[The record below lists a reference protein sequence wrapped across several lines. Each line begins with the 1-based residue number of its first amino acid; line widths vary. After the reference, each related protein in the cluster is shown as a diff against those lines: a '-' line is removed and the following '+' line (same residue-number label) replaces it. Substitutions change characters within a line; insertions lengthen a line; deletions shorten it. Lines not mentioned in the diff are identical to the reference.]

1 LDPAILDGTKTIHSS
16 VITEPTTQHVSRASA
31 DSPRQVLLLVAVAA
45 TAVIAPM
52 FFLGNASG
60 HDFQFHLASWL
71 DVAGQ
76 WREGIFFPRWA
87 EWANWGY
94 GEPRFIF
101 YPPGSWLLGATLG
114 SLLPWKMAPGAFIW
128 LALLPA
134 GYSMWRFAHE
144 WLSPREAATAA
155 VLYAVNPYQLIIVYY
170 RSDFAEL
177 LANALLPLALWGALR
192 LLREGWRGLQFLAV
206 PFALIWLANAPAAVL
221 ATYSLMLLFFVASI
235 FRRSLR
241 PLILG
246 GVSMAAGFGLAA
258 FYIFP
263 AAYEQRWVQ
272 IRQILA
278 DLLSPDQNFLF
289 THASDPEFL
298 FFNWK
303 VSGVAMGVMLVTG
316 IAAVIV
322 ARRRRE
328 FPEIWWMLQALGAA
342 AVLLMFPPSMF
353 LWRVLPKLEFVQFP
367 WRWLGVLDFVFAFFL
382 AAAIGRAKR
391 PWVGSLA
398 IAIALTT
405 LAAALVY
412 DGWWDS
418 EDIPVLTKSIQTGRG
433 YEGTDEYQPLGC
445 DRYELPGSDLEGEII
460 GKPAPRIREFVEP
473 SGVFRPAS
481 DAVLRIERWTANEKR
496 LSTQDVAPS
505 TLALRL
511 LNYPGWRV
519 QVDGIS
525 AQTGAAPETAQMLV
539 ALPAGAHQVEVQFTS
554 TWDRIAGA
562 IISAIFAI
570 LLAAY
575 MFFIRAPRTS
585 QGLSTRSAGTYE
597 PWYNSK
603 GAQ

>member
-1 LDPAILDGTKTIHSS
+1 
-16 VITEPTTQHVSRASA
+16 
-31 DSPRQVLLLVAVAA
+31 LLVAVAA

-94 GEPRFIF
+94 GEPRFVF
-101 YPPGSWLLGATLG
+101 YPPGSWMLGAALG
-114 SLLPWKMAPGAFIW
+114 TLLPWKMAPGAFIW
-128 LALLPA
+128 LALLLA
-134 GYSMWRFAHE
+134 GYSMWRFARE
-144 WLSPREAATAA
+144 WLTPREAAAAA
-155 VLYAVNPYQLIIVYY
+155 VLYAVNPYHLIIVYY
-170 RSDFAEL
+170 RADFAEL
-177 LANALLPLALWGALR
+177 LASALFPLALCGMVG
-192 LLREGWRGLQFLAV
+192 LLREGWRGLHFVAV

-221 ATYSLMLLFFVASI
+221 ATYSLMLLCFVASI
-235 FRRSLR
+235 LRRGLR
-241 PLILG
+241 PLLLG
-246 GVSMAAGFGLAA
+246 GASMASGFGLAA
-258 FYIFP
+258 FYVFP

-272 IRQILA
+272 IRQVFA

-289 THASDPEFL
+289 THAIDPEFL

-303 VSGVAMGVMLVTG
+303 VSGAAMGVMLLTG

-328 FPEIWWMLQALGAA
+328 FPEIWWMLLVLGSA

-382 AAAIGRAKR
+382 AAALGRAKR
-391 PWVGSLA
+391 PWLGGLA
-398 IAIALTT
+398 IAIVLTT

-445 DRYELPGSDLEGEII
+445 DRYELPGSDPAGEII
-460 GKPAPRIREFVEP
+460 GRPAPRIQEFIAETNVLK
-473 SGVFRPAS
+473 PAPERT
-481 DAVLRIERWTANEKR
+481 VHIERWNANEKR
-496 LSTQDVAPS
+496 LTTQSATPV

-511 LNYPGWRV
+511 LNYPGWHI
-519 QVDGIS
+519 QVDGKS
-525 AQTGAAPETAQMLV
+525 ARLNAAPETAQMLV
-539 ALPAGAHQVEVQFTS
+539 ALPEGAHQVEVKFTS

-570 LLAAY
+570 LLVAY
-575 MFFIRAPRTS
+575 LIFIR
-585 QGLSTRSAGTYE
+585 LSRKS
-597 PWYNSK
+597 
-603 GAQ
+603 

>member
-1 LDPAILDGTKTIHSS
+1 
-16 VITEPTTQHVSRASA
+16 VSRATA
-31 DSPRQVLLLVAVAA
+31 DSSRLALLLVAVAA

-76 WREGIFFPRWA
+76 WREGTFFPRWA

-94 GEPRFIF
+94 GEPRFVF
-101 YPPGSWLLGATLG
+101 YPPASWMLGATLG
-114 SLLPWKMAPGAFIW
+114 TLLPWKMAPGAFIW
-128 LALLPA
+128 LALVLA
-134 GYSMWRFAHE
+134 GYSMWRFARE
-144 WLSPREAATAA
+144 WLTPHEAAAAA
-155 VLYAVNPYQLIIVYY
+155 VLYAVNPYHLIIVYY
-170 RSDFAEL
+170 RADFAEL
-177 LANALLPLALWGALR
+177 LASALLPLALCGMVR
-192 LLREGWRGLQFLAV
+192 LLRQGWRGVHFLAV

-221 ATYSLMLLFFVASI
+221 ATYSLMLLFFVACI
-235 FRRSLR
+235 LRRNLR
-241 PLILG
+241 PLLLG

-272 IRQILA
+272 IRQVLA
-278 DLLSPDQNFLF
+278 DLLSPEQNFLF
-289 THASDPEFL
+289 THAIDPEFL

-328 FPEIWWMLQALGAA
+328 LPEIWWMLLALGSAT
-342 AVLLMFPPSMF
+342 VLLMFPPSMF
-353 LWRVLPKLEFVQFP
+353 LWRTLPKLEFVQFP

-391 PWVGSLA
+391 PWLGGLA
-398 IAIALTT
+398 IAIVLTT
-405 LAAALVY
+405 LASALVY

-433 YEGTDEYQPLGC
+433 YEGTDEYQPLGS
-445 DRYELPGSDLEGEII
+445 DRYELPGSDPQGEII
-460 GKPAPRIREFVEP
+460 GKPAPRIQDFDVETSAFKAAP
-473 SGVFRPAS
+473 DGTVR
-481 DAVLRIERWTANEKR
+481 VERWTANEKR
-496 LSTQDVAPS
+496 LTTASATPV

-511 LNYPGWRV
+511 LDYPGWRA
-519 QVDGIS
+519 QVDGKS
-525 AQTGAAPETAQMLV
+525 VQPGAAPETAQMLV
-539 ALPAGAHQVEVQFTS
+539 ALPAGAHEVEVEFTS
-554 TWDRIAGA
+554 TWDRITGA

-570 LLAAY
+570 LLVAY
-575 MFFIRAPRTS
+575 TFFMRAPRK
-585 QGLSTRSAGTYE
+585 A
-597 PWYNSK
+597 
-603 GAQ
+603 

>member
-1 LDPAILDGTKTIHSS
+1 
-16 VITEPTTQHVSRASA
+16 
-31 DSPRQVLLLVAVAA
+31 LLVAVAA

-94 GEPRFIF
+94 GEPRFVF

-114 SLLPWKMAPGAFIW
+114 SLLPWRMAPGAFIW
-128 LALLPA
+128 LALLLA
-134 GYSMWRFAHE
+134 GYSMWRFARE
-144 WLSPREAATAA
+144 WLSPREAAAAA
-155 VLYAVNPYQLIIVYY
+155 VLYAVNPYHLIVVYY

-177 LANALLPLALWGALR
+177 LASALLPLALWGMVR

-221 ATYSLMLLFFVASI
+221 ATYSVMLLFLVASI
-235 FRRSLR
+235 LRRSLR
-241 PLILG
+241 PLLLG

-258 FYIFP
+258 FYIIP

-272 IRQILA
+272 IRQVLA

-289 THASDPEFL
+289 THAIDPEFL

-328 FPEIWWMLQALGAA
+328 FPAIWWMLLTLGAA
-342 AVLLMFPPSMF
+342 ATLLMFTPSLF
-353 LWRVLPKLEFVQFP
+353 LWRMLPKLEFVQFP

-391 PWVGSLA
+391 PWIAGLA
-398 IAIALTT
+398 IAITLTT
-405 LAAALVY
+405 LAGALVY

-418 EDIPVLTKSIQTGRG
+418 EDIPVLTKAIQAGRG
-433 YEGTDEYQPLGC
+433 YEGTDEYQPLGS
-445 DRYELPGSDLEGEII
+445 DRYELPGSDPEGEII
-460 GKPAPRIREFVEP
+460 GKPAPRILDFVAETR
-473 SGVFRPAS
+473 GFTPAP
-481 DAVLRIERWTANEKR
+481 DGTVRIERWTGNER
-496 LSTQDVAPS
+496 RFTTENAMPV

-511 LNYPGWRV
+511 LNYPGWHM
-519 QVDGIS
+519 QVDGIF
-525 AQTGAAPETAQMLV
+525 AQPGAAPETAQVLI
-539 ALPAGAHQVEVQFTS
+539 ALPAGAHQIEVQFTS

-562 IISAIFAI
+562 IISAIFAL
-570 LLAAY
+570 LLATY
-575 MFFIRAPRTS
+575 IFFTRARRTS
-585 QGLSTRSAGTYE
+585 
-597 PWYNSK
+597 
-603 GAQ
+603 

>member
-1 LDPAILDGTKTIHSS
+1 
-16 VITEPTTQHVSRASA
+16 
-31 DSPRQVLLLVAVAA
+31 VAVAA

-76 WREGIFFPRWA
+76 WREGSFFPRWA

-101 YPPGSWLLGATLG
+101 YPPGSWMLGATLG

-128 LALLPA
+128 LALLLA
-134 GYSMWRFAHE
+134 GYAMWRFAHE
-144 WLSPREAATAA
+144 WLTPGEAALAA
-155 VLYAVNPYQLIIVYY
+155 VLYAVNPYQLIIAYY

-177 LANALLPLALWGALR
+177 LANALLPLALCAAVR
-192 LLREGWRGLQFLAV
+192 LSREGWRGLQFLAV
-206 PFALIWLANAPAAVL
+206 PFALIWLTNAPAAVL

-241 PLILG
+241 PLLLG

-272 IRQILA
+272 IRQVLA

-298 FFNWK
+298 LFNWK

-328 FPEIWWMLQALGAA
+328 FPEIWWILLALGAA

-367 WRWLGVLDFVFAFFL
+367 WRSLGVLDFVFAFFL
-382 AAAIGRAKR
+382 ASAIGRAKR
-391 PWVGSLA
+391 PWIGGLA

-405 LAAALVY
+405 LVAALVY

-445 DRYELPGSDLEGEII
+445 DRYELPGSDPEGEII
-460 GKPAPRIREFVEP
+460 GKPAPRIQEFDVETRA
-473 SGVFRPAS
+473 FTPAP
-481 DAVLRIERWTANEKR
+481 DGTARIERWTANEKR
-496 LSTQDVAPS
+496 LTTESAMPV
-505 TLALRL
+505 TLALLL

-519 QVDGIS
+519 QLDGKTVS
-525 AQTGAAPETAQMLV
+525 PGTARETSQMLV
-539 ALPAGAHQVEVQFTS
+539 ALPPGAHQVEVQFTS
-554 TWDRIAGA
+554 TWDRVTGA

-570 LLAAY
+570 LLVASL
-575 MFFIRAPRTS
+575 FLTRTS
-585 QGLSTRSAGTYE
+585 RTA
-597 PWYNSK
+597 
-603 GAQ
+603 